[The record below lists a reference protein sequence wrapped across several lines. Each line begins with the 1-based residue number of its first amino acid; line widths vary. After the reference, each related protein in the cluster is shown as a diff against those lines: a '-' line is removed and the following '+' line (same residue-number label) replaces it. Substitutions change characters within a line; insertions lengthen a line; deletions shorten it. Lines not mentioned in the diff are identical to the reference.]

1 MEVQFASQVD
11 WGGIFMAI
19 VKLLVFPG
27 FIFLFFY
34 SLFCEYIDRKVY
46 ARLQRR
52 VGPPLYQPW
61 ADFFKLLTKE
71 ELVPQGADRRMFTAV
86 PIFGMAAVVT
96 AFLYIPIWSA
106 NSVYPFTGDIIV
118 VAYLLTLPAFFLF
131 LAGWHSNN
139 PFGTVG
145 GFRVLT
151 QLFGYE
157 VPFFLA
163 ILSPALVTGIW
174 RLSDIVSYQLNHV
187 WFICWLPLSFM
198 VAIASLVGKLERIPF
213 DIPTAEQEI
222 VAGPLVEYSGARLA
236 LMRLMLDMEMV
247 AGAALISVLFLAGFD
262 IPGLH
267 LLGISASVIG
277 FIAFIIKTLIIVFI
291 LSSIKALFARVRVD
305 QMVNTCLKW
314 CATIAMVQLLIAVGL
329 KFGKIF

>member
-1 MEVQFASQVD
+1 M
-11 WGGIFMAI
+11 MAI
-19 VKLLVFPG
+19 FNLIVFPG

-34 SLFCEYIDRKVY
+34 ALFCEFVDRKVY
-46 ARLQRR
+46 ARLQSR

-61 ADFFKLLTKE
+61 SDFFKLLTKE
-71 ELVPQGADRRMFTAV
+71 EVVPKSADRKMFTAI
-86 PIFGMAAVVT
+86 PILGVAAVAT
-96 AFLYIPIWSA
+96 AFLYIPVWSA
-106 NSVYPFTGDIIV
+106 ESLFPFTGDIIV
-118 VAYLLTLPAFFLF
+118 VTYLLTLPAFLLF

-157 VPFFLA
+157 IPFFMA

-174 RLSDIVSYQLNHV
+174 SLSDIVNYQLRHV
-187 WFICWLPLSFM
+187 WFIVWLPLAFM

-213 DIPTAEQEI
+213 DIPGAEQEI
-222 VAGPLVEYSGARLA
+222 VSGPLVEYSGGKLA
-236 LMRLMLDMEMV
+236 LMHLMMDMEMV

-262 IPGLH
+262 VPGLQMR
-267 LLGISASVIG
+267 GVSALIIG
-277 FIAFIIKTLIIVFI
+277 LVAFIVKTLIIVFI
-291 LSSIKALFARVRVD
+291 LSSIRALFARVRID

-329 KFGKIF
+329 KFVKIF

>member
-1 MEVQFASQVD
+1 
-11 WGGIFMAI
+11 MAI
-19 VKLLVFPG
+19 VNILVFPG
-27 FIFLFFY
+27 LIFLFFY
-34 SLFCEYIDRKVY
+34 SLFCEFIDRKVY
-46 ARLQRR
+46 ARLQSR

-61 ADFFKLLTKE
+61 SDFFKLFTKE
-71 ELVPQGADRRMFTAV
+71 DLIPKRADRRMFTAV

-118 VAYLLTLPAFFLF
+118 VAYLLTLPALLLF
-131 LAGWHSNN
+131 LAGWHSTN

-163 ILSPALVTGIW
+163 ILSPALVAGIW
-174 RLSDIVSYQLNHV
+174 SLSDIVNYQLNHV
-187 WFICWLPLSFM
+187 WFICWLPLSFI
-198 VAIASLVGKLERIPF
+198 VAIVSLVGKLERIPF

-222 VAGPLVEYSGARLA
+222 VSGPLVEYSGGRLA
-236 LMRLMLDMEMV
+236 LMKLMVSMEMV

-262 IPGLH
+262 IPGVH
-267 LLGISASVIG
+267 LLGIPASVIG
-277 FIAFIIKTLIIVFI
+277 FVAFIIKTLIIVFI
-291 LSSIKALFARVRVD
+291 LSSIKALFARVRIE
-305 QMVNTCLKW
+305 QMVNICLKW
-314 CATIAMVQLLIAVGL
+314 LAPIAMVQLLIAVGL
-329 KFGKIF
+329 KFAGIL